1 MGHADRMGHAGH
13 RLNVTL
19 DQDHA
24 ARLRGIAE
32 RTQVPEAMLA
42 SSLLALAIEKID
54 RDARRVTSI
63 LDGIPGAYECVQ
75 LGTEQARAGETI
87 SLDER

>member
-1 MGHADRMGHAGH
+1 MGHAGH

-19 DQDHA
+19 DHDHA

-32 RTQVPEAMLA
+32 RTQMQEAMLA
-42 SSLLALAIEKID
+42 SSLLSLAIEKID
-54 RDARRVTSI
+54 RDARRVTAI
-63 LDGIPGAYECVQ
+63 LDGIPGAYEPAR
-75 LGTEQARAGETI
+75 LRLERGRAGETI

>member
-1 MGHADRMGHAGH
+1 MYPDRMGDAGH

-32 RTQVPEAMLA
+32 RTQTQEAMLA
-42 SSLLALAIEKID
+42 SSLLSLAIEEID
-54 RDARRVTSI
+54 RDARRVAAI
-63 LDGIPGAYECVQ
+63 LDGIPGAYECAQ
-75 LGTEQARAGETI
+75 LGLEQGRSGETI
-87 SLDER
+87 SLDEL